1 MAKAAKAK
9 VTKAKTKAKAGKA
22 RRAGGPKG
30 VSTSSVPVSVADPA
44 GAAIAEVSPASTSSQ
59 TVQGAQGGTQ
69 RRFEPKYNWMN
80 KSRQWGIR
88 VLPGKAGLRLGDL
101 NAGIYGEV
109 PMHWQDQS
117 RNPRGAVARRGMP
130 PVGYAVRDKADLWAE
145 CAADLYEEAIQRRW
159 APATDVPWE
168 TVEPL
173 PSDIEHAV
181 CQICTELTG
190 YANVDIE
197 AITGWQ
203 HQMSYGYHEVKQYL
217 ATASFDAARH
227 HECFRKRA
235 LMNGGGLG
243 LESTCQMNRMILESR
258 GGWTEAVVYLFLMRG
273 VFTMTL
279 YRYLERYAHNEAE
292 RFIYSYALA
301 DKARQMTYGIEHLKF
316 SIAHVEHQRQ
326 VVATLLAIG
335 DAGFSRDL
343 ADPVLKEALAIVFG
357 GGIEGARRHGM
368 EVFHDLMRDYLKTH
382 LEFCRWLDVP
392 RNLEALPPGLKEFAP
407 APESVA

>member
-1 MAKAAKAK
+1 MAKASKSKAAAPAK
-9 VTKAKTKAKAGKA
+9 VAEAAPAPKA
-22 RRAGGPKG
+22 
-30 VSTSSVPVSVADPA
+30 
-44 GAAIAEVSPASTSSQ
+44 VSPAFD
-59 TVQGAQGGTQ
+59 TVAAPKEEGGK
-69 RRFEPKYNWMN
+69 RSFEPKYNWMN
-80 KSRQWGIR
+80 KTRQWGVR
-88 VLPGKAGLRLGDL
+88 VRPGKAGLKLGDL

-130 PVGYAVRDKADLWAE
+130 PVGYAVRDKAGLWAE
-145 CAADLYEEAIQRRW
+145 SAADLYEEAIQRRW

-168 TVEPL
+168 TIEPL
-173 PSDIEHAV
+173 PSDVEHAV

-197 AITGWQ
+197 AVTGWQ

-235 LMNGGGLG
+235 LVNGGGLG
-243 LESTCQMNRMILESR
+243 LESPCRVNRMILESR
-258 GGWTEAVVYLFLMRG
+258 GGWTEAVVYLYLLRG

-279 YRYLERYAHNEAE
+279 YRYLERYAHNDAE
-292 RFIYSYALA
+292 RFIYGHALA
-301 DKARQMTYGIEHLKF
+301 DKARHVTYGMEHLKF
-316 SIAHVEHQRQ
+316 AIAHVEDQRQ

-335 DAGFSRDL
+335 DAGLARDF

-357 GGIEGARRHGM
+357 GGIAGARRHGM
-368 EVFHDLMRDYLKTH
+368 EIFNDLMREFLKTH
-382 LEFCRWLDVP
+382 LDYCRWLDVP
-392 RNLEALPPGLKEFAP
+392 RNPDAWPPVLKEFAP
-407 APESVA
+407 PAAASA